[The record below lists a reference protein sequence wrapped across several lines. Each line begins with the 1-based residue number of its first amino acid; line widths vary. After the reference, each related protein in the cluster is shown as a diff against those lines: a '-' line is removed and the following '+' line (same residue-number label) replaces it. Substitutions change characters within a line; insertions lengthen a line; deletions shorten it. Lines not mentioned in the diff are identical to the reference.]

1 MKFLLTL
8 VLAVVAISSF
18 AATKPVPSTCNASV
32 NAGMTSFIAAHTGS
46 GKEADQDNIM
56 LCGTMLIDSY
66 GQNAGRSGHGGH
78 QVLII
83 SAPTSS
89 GAITIELDTNDILD
103 GVVTA
108 HKGDAVYA
116 YGQAYLDPGTH
127 KKRGFTLAAGLH
139 EPHCATHRGADDG
152 WVVVAGQKY
161 PAGTCPAH

>member
-1 MKFLLTL
+1 MKPALFL
-8 VLAVVAISSF
+8 VLLAAASSSF
-18 AATKPVPSTCNASV
+18 AATKPVPAHCDASV
-32 NAGMTSFIAAHTGS
+32 NAGMAAFIAQHQGTS
-46 GKEADQDNIM
+46 KDVDQDNVM

-78 QVLII
+78 QVLLI

-89 GAITIELDTNDILD
+89 GTINIELDTNDILD

-108 HKGDAVYA
+108 HKGDAIYA

-127 KKRGFTLAAGLH
+127 KKRGFTLVAGLH
-139 EPHCATHRGADDG
+139 EPHCATHHGADNG

-161 PAGTCPAH
+161 PAGVCPVR